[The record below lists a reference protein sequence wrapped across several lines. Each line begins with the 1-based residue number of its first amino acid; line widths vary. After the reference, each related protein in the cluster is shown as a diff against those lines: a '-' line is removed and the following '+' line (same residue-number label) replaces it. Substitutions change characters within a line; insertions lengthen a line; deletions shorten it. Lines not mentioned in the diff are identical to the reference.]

1 MPSCRGEVDRVT
13 GRYVAGLSWLGLS
26 GRWFSGLLHEG
37 VGFAVAV
44 ALESDHPA
52 VVDGAVDDRGGHV
65 GVAEDPAPSAELDV
79 GGVDD
84 ALSFVRVGDDLEQE
98 AAAFLVDRDVSEL
111 VDDQE
116 PGPADLGELPVEP
129 VLRVGAQ

>member
-1 MPSCRGEVDRVT
+1 MYTERCILSTRRVPSYRGEVDRVT

-52 VVDGAVDDRGGHV
+52 VVDGTVDDRGGHV

-79 GGVDD
+79 GGRGRCSV
-84 ALSFVRVGDDLEQE
+84 FRT
-98 AAAFLVDRDVSEL
+98 RW
-111 VDDQE
+111 
-116 PGPADLGELPVEP
+116 
-129 VLRVGAQ
+129 